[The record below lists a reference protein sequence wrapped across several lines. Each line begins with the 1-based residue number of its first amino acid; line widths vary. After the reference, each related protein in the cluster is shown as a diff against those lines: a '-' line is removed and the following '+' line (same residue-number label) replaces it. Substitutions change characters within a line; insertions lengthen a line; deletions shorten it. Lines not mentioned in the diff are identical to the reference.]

1 MAEAL
6 RAFSFRIVPS
16 PAINAAGTALV
27 GIIRYGCRGCDAQMA
42 EMGPMPSH

>member
-27 GIIRYGCRGCDAQMA
+27 GIIRYGCDAQMA

>member
-16 PAINAAGTALV
+16 PAAAINAAGTALV
-27 GIIRYGCRGCDAQMA
+27 GIIRYGCDAQMA